1 MGDNNVG
8 QVLNFAL
15 QADKLGVVSILI
27 LVVFGLVGFC
37 YYTIKALKEPMHQLA
52 ENGKVSNELFK
63 QAMDYTRDLNNEIRS
78 DLKEIKVKT
87 DSIHDCCKEV
97 RFNQS
102 GSVTYQSVLPPIIRK
117 NRESEDDKWLN

>member
-1 MGDNNVG
+1 MDENSVG

-15 QADKLGVVSILI
+15 QADKLGVLSILI

-63 QAMDYTRDLNNEIRS
+63 QAMDYTRDLNSEIRS

-102 GSVTYQSVLPPIIRK
+102 GSVTYQSVMPPLIRK